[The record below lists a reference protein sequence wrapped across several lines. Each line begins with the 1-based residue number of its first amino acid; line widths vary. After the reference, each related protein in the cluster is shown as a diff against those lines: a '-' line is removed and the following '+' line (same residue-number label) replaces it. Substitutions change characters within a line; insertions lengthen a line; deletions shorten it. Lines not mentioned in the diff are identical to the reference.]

1 MNRATRKHLAFIIA
15 VLFFGGL
22 ISYVGSQINIVAGV
36 ISFVG
41 VFAVVWELF
50 YGPEVTWDHLDD

>member
-1 MNRATRKHLAFIIA
+1 MIA

-22 ISYVGSQINIVAGV
+22 ISYAGSQVNIVAGV

-41 VFAVVWELF
+41 AAAVIWELF